1 MYLFWQA
8 KLVQFCAT
16 VKGASWTNPDEMT
29 PLNHQRHMRRLTQA
43 AKNASEFSAI
53 Q

>member
-1 MYLFWQA
+1 VLPQKLDETRIRGAMYLFWQA

-29 PLNHQRHMRRLTQA
+29 PLNHER
-43 AKNASEFSAI
+43 
-53 Q
+53 